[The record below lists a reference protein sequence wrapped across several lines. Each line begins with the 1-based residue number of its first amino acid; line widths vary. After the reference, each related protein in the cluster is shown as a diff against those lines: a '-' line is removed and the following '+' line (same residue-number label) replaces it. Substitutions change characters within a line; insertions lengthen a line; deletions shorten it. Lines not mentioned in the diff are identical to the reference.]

1 MPLALPK
8 KEKERER
15 GGGDRGRG
23 KKEGREGER
32 AGEEEGKRCL
42 VLYGIIEKR
51 ESGEMCAAWRGTIL
65 ALSGGGRKPQA
76 KTFQQT
82 GKCVG
87 LSLGA
92 QEI

>member
-23 KKEGREGER
+23 KKEGRE
-32 AGEEEGKRCL
+32 GEEEGKRCL